1 MMRAIKTL
9 SLVAALAGVVVLTGC
24 EGTAT
29 KMGRGISNTS
39 EILRWGELRYEMEQG
54 AVWDGRSGVTK
65 GFLKGFCRSLARTG
79 VGIAEIAS
87 SPFGPYD
94 KGFMYPAYPRYP
106 DNYQPTP
113 MADTMW
119 DPTSAIGFGPR
130 GDVAPL
136 IPGSRF
142 SVFE

>member
-9 SLVAALAGVVVLTGC
+9 SLVAALVGVVVLTGC
-24 EGTAT
+24 EGPAT
-29 KMGRGISNTS
+29 KMGRGISNTG

-65 GFLKGFCRSLARTG
+65 GLIKGFCRSLARTG
-79 VGIAEIAS
+79 VGVAEIVS

-94 KGFMYPAYPRYP
+94 KGFMYPAFAPYP
-106 DNYQPTP
+106 DNYAPSA

-119 DPTSAIGFGPR
+119 DPSSRIGFGPQ
-130 GDVAPL
+130 GDVVPFV
-136 IPGSRF
+136 PGSRF
-142 SVFE
+142 AVFE